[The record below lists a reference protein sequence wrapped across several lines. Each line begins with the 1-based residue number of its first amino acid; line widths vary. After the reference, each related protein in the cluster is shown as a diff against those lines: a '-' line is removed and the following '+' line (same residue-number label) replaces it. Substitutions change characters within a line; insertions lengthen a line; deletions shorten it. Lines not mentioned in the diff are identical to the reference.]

1 MVLSLV
7 PLCLITSQRRQGGD
21 KDTSPKEHIAG
32 RWVSLRL
39 SLIPSFPTLGSSP
52 HSPKS
57 LAKSLSMPSELDTR
71 SLCALVSSSLSLPL
85 PLGNVPTASGFRQR
99 LITFSSEP
107 PSFSASYQPS
117 ALKRRAITKMS
128 GLLKNASSTSEC
140 IYNLGEITFGLHF
153 SVFLTVRGRG
163 GGSNSSSFS
172 QNSHEDKMSCSK
184 LLTHRK
190 HSTHRSWCIINSEQ
204 QRRISS
210 HGRLYLRPNI
220 T

>member
-57 LAKSLSMPSELDTR
+57 IAKSLSMPSGLD
-71 SLCALVSSSLSLPL
+71 SALVSSSLSLPL

-128 GLLKNASSTSEC
+128 GLLKTPVQLLNAF
-140 IYNLGEITFGLHF
+140 IILAKLHLA
-153 SVFLTVRGRG
+153 SISL
-163 GGSNSSSFS
+163 SF
-172 QNSHEDKMSCSK
+172 
-184 LLTHRK
+184 
-190 HSTHRSWCIINSEQ
+190 
-204 QRRISS
+204 
-210 HGRLYLRPNI
+210 
-220 T
+220 